1 MPVVFDVSLMQ
12 GDLKAFAKASSKF
25 IENSARLD
33 ELQVQLATA
42 VTNAKRS
49 DGRVRWATN
58 NGESDEPIRTKPST
72 SHRTHGINL
81 KPLVAEVSFDFG
93 GVLCEKDKNR
103 LIVSSGGTRIK
114 LKWNMADADF
124 TECHFD
130 IHPNKDGHPTLHVQF
145 VGEIKE
151 IPRIPSFFAHPLD
164 ILEFTL
170 MEVFQEKWKRAR
182 GSVSCKIHLHTYP
195 TNQRTRIL
203 SVMENYTGWLDANE
217 SVAPLFS
224 FQKTP
229 APPFD
234 LYPI

>member
-1 MPVVFDVSLMQ
+1 MPIVFDVALMQ
-12 GDLKAFAKASSKF
+12 GDLKAFSKASSKF
-25 IENSARLD
+25 IENNTRLD
-33 ELQVQLATA
+33 ELQVQLTTA
-42 VTNAKRS
+42 VTNAKKG
-49 DGRVRWATN
+49 DGRVRWTTN
-58 NGESDEPIRTKPST
+58 NGEGDAPIRTIPSK
-72 SHRTHGINL
+72 SHRSHGVCA
-81 KPLVAEVSFDFG
+81 KPLIAEVSFDFG
-93 GVLCEKDKNR
+93 GALCDKDKNR
-103 LIVSSGGTRIK
+103 LIVSSGGTCIK
-114 LKWNMADADF
+114 LKWDIADKNF

-182 GSVSCKIHLHTYP
+182 GTVTCKTHLHTYP

-203 SVMENYTGWLDANE
+203 SIMEKYTGWLVADE

-229 APPFD
+229 DPPFD
-234 LYPI
+234 LYPV